1 MLDPTRL
8 CSLDLAPFR
17 PRGIG
22 HFLDDAGAMAAF
34 RNLRTLPS
42 TFPDTDFT
50 RIHACIAPF
59 PAVCELIFYLKGS
72 CLADAIS
79 PAPLAPHLESYRGP
93 AALLPLVPAGSAPEA
108 LTVTQ
113 GSAADALEALR
124 AAMRPDFVTSLSMG
138 VWLHSHII
146 RHGTLLEHIVGL
158 YLRLARLT
166 LDGSNYGEDFDAAT
180 VFLTSI
186 ADLRLTLIRSFVG
199 DW

>member
-34 RNLRTLPS
+34 RNLHTLPS

-59 PAVCELIFYLKGS
+59 PAVCELIFYLNGS

-108 LTVTQ
+108 LRV
-113 GSAADALEALR
+113 
-124 AAMRPDFVTSLSMG
+124 AMRPDFVTSLSMG

-146 RHGTLLEHIVGL
+146 RHGTLLEHIVSL
-158 YLRLARLT
+158 CLRLARLT

-180 VFLTSI
+180 VCSWFLTSI
-186 ADLRLTLIRSFVG
+186 ADLRLTLIRSFDG